1 MKFPLLSYA
10 PSVDFSFNKTII
22 GYLVIALVIIVDV
35 GFTIWSKVW
44 FLPIL
49 AQGHSS

>member
-10 PSVDFSFNKTII
+10 PSVDFSFNKSII
-22 GYLVIALVIIVDV
+22 GYLFIALVIIGDV
-35 GFTIWSKVW
+35 GVTVYTKVW